1 MIIRVADFMSF
12 NIITNLV
19 SFISYFFFGGGSL
32 ILYSSFVIFIV

>member
-19 SFISYFFFGGGSL
+19 SFISYYFFGGGL
-32 ILYSSFVIFIV
+32 ILYSSFVIFVV